1 MTDGE
6 FNRIILPQ
14 YRQMYAT
21 AFAILRDPDDA
32 SDAVQD
38 SLSALWLKHQDIKI
52 PENGAAFCR
61 QTIRNH
67 CIDRIR
73 GDSKRYFERIETLY
87 QLPTGF
93 KTDSEVSLSYTSSFI
108 MECLRTLNERHREV
122 LTLSIFSQL
131 SNDEISTATGES
143 PENVRVILSRG
154 RKTIKEYLKNEQKH
168 RSN

>member
-6 FNRIILPQ
+6 FNSILLPQ

-38 SLSALWLKHQDIKI
+38 VISTLWQKHYNLPI
-52 PENGAAFCR
+52 PDNEVAFCR
-61 QTIRNH
+61 QTIRNY
-67 CIDRIR
+67 CIDQIR
-73 GDSKRYFERIETLY
+73 GDSKRFFERIETLY
-87 QLPTGF
+87 QLPTGSNA
-93 KTDSEVSLSYTSSFI
+93 DSEVSLGSTSAFI
-108 MECLRTLNERHREV
+108 MECLMRLNKRHREV

-131 SNDEISTATGES
+131 SNDEISRATGES

-154 RKTIKEYLKNEQKH
+154 RKTIKEYLKNEQQ
-168 RSN
+168 